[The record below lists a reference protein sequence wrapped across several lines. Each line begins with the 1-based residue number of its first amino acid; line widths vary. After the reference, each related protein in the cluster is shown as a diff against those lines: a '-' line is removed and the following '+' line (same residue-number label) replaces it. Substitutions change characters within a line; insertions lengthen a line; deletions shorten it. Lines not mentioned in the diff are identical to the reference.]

1 MIQTGKYTGK
11 STRMQVSI
19 TNTGGL
25 PAHEARQQFLPTDL
39 SVLTEANLLQSLLQ
53 SSAMSAGGT
62 RSADTGL
69 YISRSLL
76 PWKPDLLQKLPCG
89 SGKMCTCFH
98 HTSKQSSR
106 FSLQFGCTC
115 PHPSPAAGNTGRK
128 LGSQAGSE
136 ADSFPCDWGG
146 KSWPDHQEIWSAVHL
161 YCLPFSAESAG
172 SNQVAWQ
179 QTERCILLPPLPWQ
193 HLHTKSDAHEWTN
206 GKKNGNRF

>member
-11 STRMQVSI
+11 STHMQVSI
-19 TNTGGL
+19 TNTCGL

-53 SSAMSAGGT
+53 SSAMSGGGT

-136 ADSFPCDWGG
+136 ADSFPCD
-146 KSWPDHQEIWSAVHL
+146 
-161 YCLPFSAESAG
+161 
-172 SNQVAWQ
+172 
-179 QTERCILLPPLPWQ
+179 
-193 HLHTKSDAHEWTN
+193 
-206 GKKNGNRF
+206 